1 MKAKITVKFIV
12 AATQSL
18 IALLALFLAIFLHF
32 NVAGIHSLLGIPD
45 LAVSFYVVMLIVF
58 GFVFLI
64 SGLFLV
70 YDWWEAQ

>member
-1 MKAKITVKFIV
+1 LKARITVKFIV
-12 AATQSL
+12 AAAQSL

-32 NVAGIHSLLGIPD
+32 NLADIQTFLGVPD
-45 LAVSFYVVMLIVF
+45 LAVNFYAVMLIVF

-70 YDWWEAQ
+70 FDWWEAQ